1 MTRDDHDVGD
11 HADDDNDGEDG
22 DSETAAAIHAAI
34 HKSSGSTLARVRPR
48 PCSPRVERTHG
59 ESEGGSASG
68 QLADG

>member
-22 DSETAAAIHAAI
+22 DSETAAAI